1 MTKRKSR
8 RPTRQC
14 NQPALDIDEGS
25 SPPPPPSKTTEEDD
39 SVSENPTLESQ
50 QSENVQE
57 SETLDEWG
65 KQERG
70 EDEGM
75 VISPSPSPSPSH
87 SNQCI
92 EMSDDQDSSYV
103 PPVRAATGTTS
114 STSVRFDLESPLPV
128 VFKRGPGHRKKA
140 LNRKQQAMFIKKFEE
155 LRDNLHIIPF
165 VPAKRLDFD
174 KHEEVLRKLQLWDF
188 VHVQFDR
195 EVNLELLASLIV
207 NYDRAARS
215 STVNSY
221 KIMVNR
227 ADLARAVKLP
237 VKKVTQSDDI
247 DVGVLSAESIS
258 FLEEFVSNWILLH
271 EDMWAVADEVMAWT
285 RLIRDGKPQKVDW
298 AAMVWFMVEKE
309 LAKGAKLRTCYY
321 ASHLQCLMKSRRSD
335 LFKEEKRVEAKVER
349 EVSVDIKMKN
359 VEEVQVNDLENE
371 KDTELTLGKERNES
385 KPQQVR
391 DGEDVMDIEEEG
403 KAPAHPSEWPLDGK
417 KKMIGLSL
425 RPCSSNELEKFEEPC
440 EVNDVDDDEVDE
452 EEEEAEEEEETHT
465 AAEIRKLARMPS
477 DHLLGLEQTGMPSN
491 PLMQP
496 HENNPIEDFFHSG
509 SNNGMS
515 QMNIRGS
522 SMYPCKRELSCED
535 DMQYHRSTDQNKRMR
550 NDGQWDNRASGID
563 VYFDQM
569 NNAQY
574 SVRAMYAEKEAQVM
588 EAERNQQALMGE
600 VQCRDRLIE
609 SLKEEVHKRDAAIY
623 KFDHDMRLM
632 GDLLEGYRKALKDTR
647 KAFSEYRQ
655 RHPEPEEPLYMD
667 VPGSGGLVVS
677 VMAYEK
683 MQLERAEEDKMKRWI
698 ITNQLEEFDRDWTE
712 KFEISLTKV
721 HLIDERLSKFSEE
734 VKLLKE
740 LAVQRKVAKSES
752 EAVIFKKEEEER
764 KVSKS
769 DSEAVVFKKEEEE
782 CKVSKSDSV
791 AVIFKKEEEENLTST
806 TMELEVCVKAAVSP
820 SDSLGDC
827 PSSQKVLDE
836 QYPDSSLV
844 TSSEF
849 SSVESRIYE
858 CYDTFL
864 KSKHAADGSEQ
875 ALISELSSLNEHLKT
890 HGPYVNGE
898 KVSAVD
904 LGLAPTLYHL
914 EVALGQFKSW
924 RVPENMTHIIN
935 YMKESF
941 VKTKPTDIIAGLAP
955 MELAGPG
962 EATSM
967 EQLVGPGEATSVE
980 QLAVPGEATSIEQLV
995 VPGEATSM
1003 EQLAVPGEAT
1013 SMEQLAVPG
1022 EAASVE
1028 QLSGPGEATSME
1040 Q

>member
-14 NQPALDIDEGS
+14 NQPAMDAIDEPP
-25 SPPPPPSKTTEEDD
+25 SPPRSKTTQEDD
-39 SVSENPTLESQ
+39 SVSENHTLESQ

-57 SETLDEWG
+57 SETLDEGG
-65 KQERG
+65 KQERD
-70 EDEGM
+70 ENEGM
-75 VISPSPSPSPSH
+75 VVSPSPSH
-87 SNQCI
+87 SNQCV

-103 PPVRAATGTTS
+103 PPVHAS
-114 STSVRFDLESPLPV
+114 STSVGFDLESPLPV

-140 LNRKQQAMFIKKFEE
+140 LNRKQQAMLIKKFEK
-155 LRDNLHIIPF
+155 LRDNMSIIPF

-174 KHEEVLRKLQLWDF
+174 KHEEILRKLQLWDF
-188 VHVQFDR
+188 VHVQFDK

-247 DVGVLSAESIS
+247 DVGVLSAESVS
-258 FLEEFVSNWILLH
+258 FLEQFVSNWILLH
-271 EDMWAVADEVMAWT
+271 EDMWAVADEVIAWT
-285 RLIRDGKPQKVDW
+285 KLIKEGKPQKVDW
-298 AAMVWFMVEKE
+298 AAMIWFMVEKE

-321 ASHLQCLMKSRRSD
+321 ASHLQCLMKAQRGD
-335 LFKEEKRVEAKVER
+335 LFKEEKRVEMKVER

-391 DGEDVMDIEEEG
+391 DEEDVMDIEEEV

-417 KKMIGLSL
+417 KKIIGLSL
-425 RPCSSNELEKFEEPC
+425 RPCNSNKLEKFEEPC
-440 EVNDVDDDEVDE
+440 EMNDVDDDDDDEVDE
-452 EEEEAEEEEETHT
+452 EEEEAEEETHT
-465 AAEIRKLARMPS
+465 AAEFRKLARMPS
-477 DHLLGLEQTGMPSN
+477 DNFLGLEPTGMPSN
-491 PLMQP
+491 PSMQL

-569 NNAQY
+569 NSAQY
-574 SVRAMYAEKEAQVM
+574 SVRAMYVEKEAQVM

-609 SLKEEVHKRDAAIY
+609 SLKEEVQKRDAAIY
-623 KFDHDMRLM
+623 KFNHDMHLM
-632 GDLLEGYRKALKDTR
+632 GDLLEGYRNALKDTR
-647 KAFSEYRQ
+647 KSFSEYRQ

-698 ITNQLEEFDRDWTE
+698 ITNQFEEFDRDWTE

-721 HLIDERLSKFSEE
+721 HLIDERLSKFSED

-740 LAVQRKVAKSES
+740 LAVQCKVAKSVS
-752 EAVIFKKEEEER
+752 EAVIFKKEEEE
-764 KVSKS
+764 
-769 DSEAVVFKKEEEE
+769 EEE
-782 CKVSKSDSV
+782 CKVSKSDSE
-791 AVIFKKEEEENLTST
+791 AVIFKKEEEEENLTST
-806 TMELEVCVKAAVSP
+806 TMELEVCVEAAVSA
-820 SDSLGDC
+820 SDFLGDC

-836 QYPDSSLV
+836 KYPDSSIV
-844 TSSEF
+844 TPSEF
-849 SSVESRIYE
+849 SSVESRMYE
-858 CYDTFL
+858 CFDTFL
-864 KSKHAADGSEQ
+864 KSKDAADGSEQ
-875 ALISELSSLNEHLKT
+875 ALISELSSLNEHLKAL
-890 HGPYVNGE
+890 GPYVNGE
-898 KVSAVD
+898 KISAVD
-904 LGLAPTLYHL
+904 LGLASTLYHL
-914 EVALGQFKSW
+914 EVALGHFKSW
-924 RVPENMTHIIN
+924 KVPDNMTHIIN
-935 YMKESF
+935 YMKLLFSQGSF
-941 VKTKPTDIIAGLAP
+941 VKTQPTDIIAGLAP

-967 EQLVGPGEATSVE
+967 EQIVGPGEATLME
-980 QLAVPGEATSIEQLV
+980 QLAGL
-995 VPGEATSM
+995 GEATSM
-1003 EQLAVPGEAT
+1003 AGPGEAA
-1013 SMEQLAVPG
+1013 SMEQLAGPGLAASMEQFSGPG

-1028 QLSGPGEATSME
+1028 QLSGPGLAASMEQRSGPGEATSME

>member
-14 NQPALDIDEGS
+14 NQPAMDAIDG
-25 SPPPPPSKTTEEDD
+25 PPSSKTTQEDD
-39 SVSENPTLESQ
+39 SVSENPTLESY

-57 SETLDEWG
+57 SETLDEGG
-65 KQERG
+65 KQERD

-75 VISPSPSPSPSH
+75 VVSPSPSH
-87 SNQCI
+87 SNQFV

-103 PPVRAATGTTS
+103 PPVRAANG
-114 STSVRFDLESPLPV
+114 STSVGFDLESPLPV
-128 VFKRGPGHRKKA
+128 VFKRGPSHRKKA
-140 LNRKQQAMFIKKFEE
+140 LNKKQQAMLIKKFEE

-207 NYDRAARS
+207 NYDRSARS

-221 KIMVNR
+221 KVMVNR

-247 DVGVLSAESIS
+247 DVGVFSAESIS

-285 RLIRDGKPQKVDW
+285 RLIKEGKPQKVDW
-298 AAMVWFMVEKE
+298 AALIWFMVEKE

-321 ASHLQCLMKSRRSD
+321 ASHLQCLMKAQRGD
-335 LFKEEKRVEAKVER
+335 LFKEEKRVETKVER
-349 EVSVDIKMKN
+349 EVSVDTKMKN

-391 DGEDVMDIEEEG
+391 DEEDVMDIEEEG
-403 KAPAHPSEWPLDGK
+403 KAPAHPSGWPLDGK
-417 KKMIGLSL
+417 KNMIGLSL
-425 RPCSSNELEKFEEPC
+425 RPCSSNKLEKFEEPC

-452 EEEEAEEEEETHT
+452 EEGEAEEAEETHT
-465 AAEIRKLARMPS
+465 AAEFRKLTRMPS

-496 HENNPIEDFFHSG
+496 HENNPMEDFFHSG

-569 NNAQY
+569 NSAQY
-574 SVRAMYAEKEAQVM
+574 SARAMYAEKEAQVM

-609 SLKEEVHKRDAAIY
+609 SLKEEVQKRDAAIY

-632 GDLLEGYRKALKDTR
+632 GDLLEGYRNALKDTR
-647 KAFSEYRQ
+647 KSFSEYRQ

-698 ITNQLEEFDRDWTE
+698 ITSQFEEFDRDWTE

-721 HLIDERLSKFSEE
+721 HLIDERLSKFSED

-752 EAVIFKKEEEER
+752 EAVIFKKEEEEEEEL

-782 CKVSKSDSV
+782 CKVSKSDSE

-806 TMELEVCVKAAVSP
+806 TMELEFCVEAAVSAY
-820 SDSLGDC
+820 DSLGDC

-836 QYPDSSLV
+836 KYPDSSIV
-844 TSSEF
+844 TPSEI
-849 SSVESRIYE
+849 SLVESRMYE
-858 CYDTFL
+858 CFDTFL
-864 KSKHAADGSEQ
+864 KSKDAADGSEQ
-875 ALISELSSLNEHLKT
+875 ALISELSSLNEHLKAL
-890 HGPYVNGE
+890 GPYVNGE
-898 KVSAVD
+898 KISAVD
-904 LGLAPTLYHL
+904 SGLASTLYHL
-914 EVALGQFKSW
+914 EVALGHFKSW
-924 RVPENMTHIIN
+924 KVPDNMTHIIN
-935 YMKESF
+935 YMKLLFSQESF
-941 VKTKPTDIIAGLAP
+941 VKTQPTDIIAGLAP

-967 EQLVGPGEATSVE
+967 EQVVGPGEAASMEQLAGPGEATS
-980 QLAVPGEATSIEQLV
+980 
-995 VPGEATSM
+995 M
-1003 EQLAVPGEAT
+1003 
-1013 SMEQLAVPG
+1013 
-1022 EAASVE
+1022 E

>member
-1 MTKRKSR
+1 MD
-8 RPTRQC
+8 
-14 NQPALDIDEGS
+14 AMDE
-25 SPPPPPSKTTEEDD
+25 PPSSKTTQEGD
-39 SVSENPTLESQ
+39 SVSENLTLESQ

-57 SETLDEWG
+57 SETLDEGG
-65 KQERG
+65 KQERD

-75 VISPSPSPSPSH
+75 VVSPSPSH

-103 PPVRAATGTTS
+103 PRVRAATGTTS
-114 STSVRFDLESPLPV
+114 STSVGFDLESPLPV

-140 LNRKQQAMFIKKFEE
+140 LNKKQQAMLIKKFEE
-155 LRDNLHIIPF
+155 LRDNLCIIPF

-174 KHEEVLRKLQLWDF
+174 KHEEILRKLQLWDF

-207 NYDRAARS
+207 NYDRSARS
-215 STVNSY
+215 STVNSC

-271 EDMWAVADEVMAWT
+271 EDMWAVADEVLAWT
-285 RLIRDGKPQKVDW
+285 KLIRDGKPQKVDW

-321 ASHLQCLMKSRRSD
+321 ASHLQCLMRSQRSD

-425 RPCSSNELEKFEEPC
+425 RPCSSNKLEKFEEPC
-440 EVNDVDDDEVDE
+440 EVNDVDDDDEVD
-452 EEEEAEEEEETHT
+452 EAEEEEETHT

-477 DHLLGLEQTGMPSN
+477 DHFLGLEPTGMPSN
-491 PLMQP
+491 PSMQL

-535 DMQYHRSTDQNKRMR
+535 DMQYHRSTDQNKRTR
-550 NDGQWDNRASGID
+550 NDGQWDNSASGID
-563 VYFDQM
+563 VYLDQM
-569 NNAQY
+569 NSAQY
-574 SVRAMYAEKEAQVM
+574 SVRAMYVEKEALVV

-632 GDLLEGYRKALKDTR
+632 GDLLEGYRNALKDTR

-677 VMAYEK
+677 VMAFEK

-698 ITNQLEEFDRDWTE
+698 ITNQLEEFERDWTE

-721 HLIDERLSKFSEE
+721 HLIDERLSKFSED

-740 LAVQRKVAKSES
+740 LAAQRKVAKSES
-752 EAVIFKKEEEER
+752 EAFIFKEDEEE
-764 KVSKS
+764 V
-769 DSEAVVFKKEEEE
+769 
-782 CKVSKSDSV
+782 
-791 AVIFKKEEEENLTST
+791 
-806 TMELEVCVKAAVSP
+806 
-820 SDSLGDC
+820 
-827 PSSQKVLDE
+827 
-836 QYPDSSLV
+836 
-844 TSSEF
+844 
-849 SSVESRIYE
+849 
-858 CYDTFL
+858 
-864 KSKHAADGSEQ
+864 
-875 ALISELSSLNEHLKT
+875 
-890 HGPYVNGE
+890 
-898 KVSAVD
+898 
-904 LGLAPTLYHL
+904 
-914 EVALGQFKSW
+914 
-924 RVPENMTHIIN
+924 
-935 YMKESF
+935 
-941 VKTKPTDIIAGLAP
+941 
-955 MELAGPG
+955 
-962 EATSM
+962 
-967 EQLVGPGEATSVE
+967 
-980 QLAVPGEATSIEQLV
+980 
-995 VPGEATSM
+995 
-1003 EQLAVPGEAT
+1003 
-1013 SMEQLAVPG
+1013 
-1022 EAASVE
+1022 
-1028 QLSGPGEATSME
+1028 
-1040 Q
+1040 

>member
-1 MTKRKSR
+1 
-8 RPTRQC
+8 
-14 NQPALDIDEGS
+14 
-25 SPPPPPSKTTEEDD
+25 
-39 SVSENPTLESQ
+39 
-50 QSENVQE
+50 
-57 SETLDEWG
+57 
-65 KQERG
+65 
-70 EDEGM
+70 
-75 VISPSPSPSPSH
+75 
-87 SNQCI
+87 
-92 EMSDDQDSSYV
+92 MSDDQDSSYV
-103 PPVRAATGTTS
+103 PPVRAANG
-114 STSVRFDLESPLPV
+114 STSVGFDLESPLPV
-128 VFKRGPGHRKKA
+128 VFKRGPSHRKKA
-140 LNRKQQAMFIKKFEE
+140 LNKKQQAMLIKKFEE

-188 VHVQFDR
+188 VHVQFDK
-195 EVNLELLASLIV
+195 EVNLEMLASLIV
-207 NYDRAARS
+207 NYDRSARS

-221 KIMVNR
+221 KVMVNR

-285 RLIRDGKPQKVDW
+285 RLIKEGKPQKVDW
-298 AAMVWFMVEKE
+298 AAMIWFMVEKE

-321 ASHLQCLMKSRRSD
+321 ASHLQCLMKAQRGD
-335 LFKEEKRVEAKVER
+335 LFKEEKRVETKVER
-349 EVSVDIKMKN
+349 EVSVDTKMKN

-391 DGEDVMDIEEEG
+391 DEEDVMDIEEEG
-403 KAPAHPSEWPLDGK
+403 KAPAHPSGWPLDGK
-417 KKMIGLSL
+417 KNMIVLSL
-425 RPCSSNELEKFEEPC
+425 RPCSSNKLEKFEEPC

-452 EEEEAEEEEETHT
+452 EEGEAEEAEETHT
-465 AAEIRKLARMPS
+465 AAEFRKLTRMPS

-496 HENNPIEDFFHSG
+496 HDNNPMEDFFHSG

-569 NNAQY
+569 NSAQY
-574 SVRAMYAEKEAQVM
+574 SARAMYAEKEAQVM

-609 SLKEEVHKRDAAIY
+609 SLKEEVQKRDAAIY

-632 GDLLEGYRKALKDTR
+632 GDLLEGYRNALKDTR
-647 KAFSEYRQ
+647 KSFSEYRQ

-698 ITNQLEEFDRDWTE
+698 ITSQFEEFDRDWTE

-721 HLIDERLSKFSEE
+721 HLIDERLSKFSED

-752 EAVIFKKEEEER
+752 EAVIFKKEEEEEEEL

-782 CKVSKSDSV
+782 CKVSKSDSE

-806 TMELEVCVKAAVSP
+806 TMELEFCVEAVVSAY
-820 SDSLGDC
+820 DSLGDC

-836 QYPDSSLV
+836 KYPDSSIV
-844 TSSEF
+844 TPSEI
-849 SSVESRIYE
+849 SLVESRMYE
-858 CYDTFL
+858 CFDTFL
-864 KSKHAADGSEQ
+864 KSKDAADGSEQ
-875 ALISELSSLNEHLKT
+875 ALISELSSLNEHLKAL
-890 HGPYVNGE
+890 GPYVNGE
-898 KVSAVD
+898 KISAVD
-904 LGLAPTLYHL
+904 LGLASTLYHL
-914 EVALGQFKSW
+914 EVALGHFKSW
-924 RVPENMTHIIN
+924 KVPDNMTHIIN
-935 YMKESF
+935 YMKLLFSQESF
-941 VKTKPTDIIAGLAP
+941 VKTQPTDIIAGLAP
-955 MELAGPG
+955 MELAGPC

-967 EQLVGPGEATSVE
+967 EQVVGPGEATLME
-980 QLAVPGEATSIEQLV
+980 QVAGPGEATSMAGPGEAASMEQLAG
-995 VPGEATSM
+995 PGEATSM
-1003 EQLAVPGEAT
+1003 EQIAG
-1013 SMEQLAVPG
+1013 SG
-1022 EAASVE
+1022 EAASME

>member
-14 NQPALDIDEGS
+14 NQPAMDAIDEPP
-25 SPPPPPSKTTEEDD
+25 SPPRSKTTQEDD

-50 QSENVQE
+50 QSENVQD
-57 SETLDEWG
+57 SETLDEGG
-65 KQERG
+65 KQERD

-75 VISPSPSPSPSH
+75 VVSPSPY
-87 SNQCI
+87 SNQFV

-114 STSVRFDLESPLPV
+114 STSVGFDLESPLPV
-128 VFKRGPGHRKKA
+128 VFKRGPTHRKKA
-140 LNRKQQAMFIKKFEE
+140 LNKKQQAMLIKKFEE
-155 LRDNLHIIPF
+155 LRDNLSIIPF

-174 KHEEVLRKLQLWDF
+174 KYEEILRKLQLWDF
-188 VHVQFDR
+188 VHVQFDK

-237 VKKVTQSDDI
+237 VKKVTQLDDI

-271 EDMWAVADEVMAWT
+271 EDMWAVADEVIAWT
-285 RLIRDGKPQKVDW
+285 KLIKEGKPQKVDW
-298 AAMVWFMVEKE
+298 AAMIWFMVEKE

-321 ASHLQCLMKSRRSD
+321 ASHLQFLMKAQRGD
-335 LFKEEKRVEAKVER
+335 LFKEEKRVETKVER
-349 EVSVDIKMKN
+349 EVSVDIKMKS

-371 KDTELTLGKERNES
+371 KDTQLTLGKEGHES
-385 KPQQVR
+385 KPQHVR
-391 DGEDVMDIEEEG
+391 DEEDVMDIEEEKG

-425 RPCSSNELEKFEEPC
+425 GPCNSNKLEKFEEPC
-440 EVNDVDDDEVDE
+440 EVNDVDDDDDEVDEDE
-452 EEEEAEEEEETHT
+452 EEEEEETDT
-465 AAEIRKLARMPS
+465 AVKFRKLTRMPS
-477 DHLLGLEQTGMPSN
+477 DHLLGLEPTGMPSN

-535 DMQYHRSTDQNKRMR
+535 EMQYHRSTDQNKRMR

-569 NNAQY
+569 NSAQFN
-574 SVRAMYAEKEAQVM
+574 VRAMYVEKEAQVM

-623 KFDHDMRLM
+623 KFDHDLRLM
-632 GDLLEGYRKALKDTR
+632 CDLLEGYRKALKDTR

-677 VMAYEK
+677 VMAFEK

-698 ITNQLEEFDRDWTE
+698 ITSQLEEFDRDWTE

-721 HLIDERLSKFSEE
+721 HLIDERLSKFSED

-752 EAVIFKKEEEER
+752 EAAI
-764 KVSKS
+764 
-769 DSEAVVFKKEEEE
+769 FKKEEEE
-782 CKVSKSDSV
+782 CKVSKSDSE

-806 TMELEVCVKAAVSP
+806 TMELEVCVKAAVSA
-820 SDSLGDC
+820 SDSLGNC
-827 PSSQKVLDE
+827 PSSQNVLDE
-836 QYPDSSLV
+836 KYPDSSIV
-844 TSSEF
+844 TPSEF
-849 SSVESRIYE
+849 SSIESRIYE
-858 CYDTFL
+858 CFDTFL
-864 KSKHAADGSEQ
+864 KSKDAADGSEQ
-875 ALISELSSLNEHLKT
+875 ALVSELSSLNEHLKA
-890 HGPYVNGE
+890 HGPYVGGE
-898 KVSAVD
+898 NFSAID

-914 EVALGQFKSW
+914 EVALGHFKSW
-924 RVPENMTHIIN
+924 RVPENMTYTIN
-935 YMKESF
+935 YMKLLFSQESF
-941 VKTKPTDIIAGLAP
+941 VKTHPTDIIAGLAP

-962 EATSM
+962 DATSM
-967 EQLVGPGEATSVE
+967 EHVVGPGEVT
-980 QLAVPGEATSIEQLV
+980 L
-995 VPGEATSM
+995 M
-1003 EQLAVPGEAT
+1003 EQLAG
-1013 SMEQLAVPG
+1013 PG
-1022 EAASVE
+1022 EAASMEQFLGPGEAASME
-1028 QLSGPGEATSME
+1028 QLIGPGEATSME